1 MRRKEKE
8 VLDHDQIM
16 EVLKRCSV
24 INFAMH
30 NGEYPYVQTMNFG
43 FADTEDGLK
52 IYFHG
57 ASEGKT
63 PDLLRENNK
72 VGFII
77 YRDYGVDI
85 GKTVCG
91 STTLFESVCGYGDVT
106 FLETAEEL
114 NDALRVLIQHAGDM
128 RMDNF
133 HAEHFKKM
141 AVYRLDVKEYTCKV
155 ASTDTA
161 AMYQNWA
168 NKTMSTPQ
176 E

>member
-8 VLDHDQIM
+8 VLDHNQIM

-30 NGEYPYVQTMNFG
+30 NGDYPYVQTMNFG
-43 FADTEDGLK
+43 FADTKDGLK

-63 PDLLRENNK
+63 PELLKKNSK

-91 STTLFESVCGYGDVT
+91 STTLFESVCGYGDIH
-106 FLETAEEL
+106 FLETPEEM
-114 NDALRVLIQHAGDM
+114 NDALRSLIQHTGDM
-128 RMDNF
+128 RTDDF
-133 HAEHFKKM
+133 HVEHFKKM

-155 ASTDTA
+155 ASTDTT

-168 NKTMSTPQ
+168 NKTMNSAK